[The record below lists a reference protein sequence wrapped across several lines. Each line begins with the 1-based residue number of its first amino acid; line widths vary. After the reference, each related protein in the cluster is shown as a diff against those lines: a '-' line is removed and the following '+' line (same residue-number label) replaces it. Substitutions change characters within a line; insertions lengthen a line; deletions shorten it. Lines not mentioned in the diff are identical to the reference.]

1 MTSLDRESIEE
12 LARGAIDALRG
23 GSKDD
28 GVLDEATAGVRQQY
42 DRMVDVIR
50 KEYSQTRQ
58 TARGQIDG
66 FLTDLKAIDPAL
78 PGIVADAAN
87 EMTGRK
93 GRRGLALLGVFVAL
107 LVGAVTLLWWRS
119 PETYRQL
126 FDTVNRATR
135 E

>member
-58 TARGQIDG
+58 TARGQIHG
-66 FLTDLKAIDPAL
+66 FLSNGKVLPKANDVIADIAAVLKSAFA
-78 PGIVADAAN
+78 
-87 EMTGRK
+87 
-93 GRRGLALLGVFVAL
+93 
-107 LVGAVTLLWWRS
+107 
-119 PETYRQL
+119 
-126 FDTVNRATR
+126 
-135 E
+135 